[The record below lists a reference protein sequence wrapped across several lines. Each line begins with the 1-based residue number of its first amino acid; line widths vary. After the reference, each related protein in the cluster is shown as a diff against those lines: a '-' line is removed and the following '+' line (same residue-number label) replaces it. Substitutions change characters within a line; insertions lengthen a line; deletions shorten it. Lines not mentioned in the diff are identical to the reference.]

1 MKFKP
6 VLLAALLVVP
16 FTLAGCS
23 AVASK
28 TNTLSDE
35 RILSETS
42 GVLGMSPSDLTL
54 LERRTE
60 GVNTYVTLKAKSGKT
75 YDCTVNGGN
84 LISFG
89 MTNPPVCNA
98 R

>member
-35 RILSETS
+35 RILSES
-42 GVLGMSPSDLTL
+42 AVP
-54 LERRTE
+54 
-60 GVNTYVTLKAKSGKT
+60 KA
-75 YDCTVNGGN
+75 
-84 LISFG
+84 
-89 MTNPPVCNA
+89 
-98 R
+98 

>member
-6 VLLAALLVVP
+6 ALLAASLLVP
-16 FTLAGCS
+16 FMLAGCS

-60 GVNTYVTLKAKSGKT
+60 GVE
-75 YDCTVNGGN
+75 D
-84 LISFG
+84 
-89 MTNPPVCNA
+89 PVH
-98 R
+98 RVGVFTDVLLRQRRPGERDELRSLFLERDR